1 MYRGCSGLAHPSH
14 FVPLRPVYTKEAPTA
29 CQPHHPNQASHP
41 QPLPGLPLP
50 SSLEHHREVSKAE
63 AVNCAQIRACLR
75 SSAGQGQSQTETRG
89 FQPLSGAHP
98 CPGHLWGSENLFACL
113 RVTGGRCGPVSSSS
127 LNPPPRAKGLG
138 QSSFHSL
145 KKSLMRQ
152 EEGGGKVSFL
162 RAPESLLLEWN

>member
-1 MYRGCSGLAHPSH
+1 MSCSGLAHPSH

-29 CQPHHPNQASHP
+29 CQPDHPNQASHP

-63 AVNCAQIRACLR
+63 AVNCARIRASLR

-89 FQPLSGAHP
+89 FQPLSGAHSRS
-98 CPGHLWGSENLFACL
+98 GHLWGSENLFAYL
-113 RVTGGRCGPVSSSS
+113 RVTGGCCGPVSPSS
-127 LNPPPRAKGLG
+127 LNLPPHAKGLG

-152 EEGGGKVSFL
+152 EGG
-162 RAPESLLLEWN
+162 ESLISQSS